1 MHFYTCN
8 GRVINGYTALSC
20 PALLAF
26 DDFLPPL
33 HQRSLTQQI
42 GHDIGIG
49 QIVQFF
55 VYRFYLVTKHSQ
67 IEHLDKMRNIQ
78 PGGFHICL
86 VLATS
91 PRLILVTL
99 RIVNLRSL
107 EPLQEVTCLEQRL

>member
-1 MHFYTCN
+1 
-8 GRVINGYTALSC
+8 
-20 PALLAF
+20 
-26 DDFLPPL
+26 
-33 HQRSLTQQI
+33 
-42 GHDIGIG
+42 
-49 QIVQFF
+49 
-55 VYRFYLVTKHSQ
+55 
-67 IEHLDKMRNIQ
+67 MRNIQ